1 VKLRCPN
8 CGALM
13 SLDLVMAHDAARE
26 AVQIALQLPAPIGKL
41 LIQYLGLFR
50 RPDGQPLSLDRTAN
64 LLGDLLPMIQAAQI
78 KRDGRDWPA
87 PQEVWAAALRE
98 MLDRRDSGG
107 LRLPL
112 KSHGYLLEIIAG
124 KGNRAEAKAEAAKE
138 ERRQQRPEGRRDGA
152 QRSDPAK
159 ASEFLTGLR
168 AGLKGRRPHGTD

>member
-64 LLGDLLPMIQAAQI
+64 LLGDLLPMITAAQI
-78 KRDGRDWPA
+78 RRDGRDWAA

-98 MLDRRDSGG
+98 MLDRRDAGG

-124 KGNRAEAKAEAAKE
+124 KGDRAEAKAEAARE
-138 ERRQQRPEGRRDGA
+138 EQRQQRPDRQREGPRRADPVKASAFLDGMRGNLGRRKSDG
-152 QRSDPAK
+152 QD
-159 ASEFLTGLR
+159 
-168 AGLKGRRPHGTD
+168 